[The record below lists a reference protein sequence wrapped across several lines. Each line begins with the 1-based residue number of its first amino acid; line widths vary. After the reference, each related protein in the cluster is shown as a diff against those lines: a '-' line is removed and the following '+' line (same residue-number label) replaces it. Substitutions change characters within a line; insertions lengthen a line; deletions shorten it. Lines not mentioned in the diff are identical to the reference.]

1 MISHTEK
8 YRLEGYY
15 FDVFFTF
22 VNFKILFLK
31 WTEKGQSHRDKK
43 GPQLISSFF
52 KTHFGTKFSK
62 IEFRFSNRIRSEFF
76 SVLFLCNT
84 TAEAII
90 FLYKGI
96 RNSKKDFS

>member
-43 GPQLISSFF
+43 GPQLISSFLKLILVQNF
-52 KTHFGTKFSK
+52 QKSNP
-62 IEFRFSNRIRSEFF
+62 IIDPSFRFSNRIRSEVF
-76 SVLFLCNT
+76 SVLF
-84 TAEAII
+84 
-90 FLYKGI
+90 FV
-96 RNSKKDFS
+96 

>member
-62 IEFRFSNRIRSEFF
+62 IESEISNLNFDFRIESEVNFSQYFF
-76 SVLFLCNT
+76 FV
-84 TAEAII
+84 
-90 FLYKGI
+90 
-96 RNSKKDFS
+96 